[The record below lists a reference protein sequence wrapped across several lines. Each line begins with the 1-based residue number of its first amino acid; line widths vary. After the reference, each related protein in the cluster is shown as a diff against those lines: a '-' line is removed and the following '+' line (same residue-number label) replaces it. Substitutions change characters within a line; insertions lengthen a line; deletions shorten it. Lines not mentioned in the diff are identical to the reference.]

1 MGPDRWCFAPSAS
14 LEQVRAWVVTSYP
27 ADAPTPLSEHFALK
41 TRPVPGTPTLRL
53 DESNR
58 AMTVEE
64 AGLRGQTLIF
74 DDLGSAAPAA
84 R

>member
-1 MGPDRWCFAPSAS
+1 MYPIMVSPVDREAYEIS
-14 LEQVRAWVVTSYP
+14 
-27 ADAPTPLSEHFALK
+27 
-41 TRPVPGTPTLRL
+41 RPVPGTPTLRL